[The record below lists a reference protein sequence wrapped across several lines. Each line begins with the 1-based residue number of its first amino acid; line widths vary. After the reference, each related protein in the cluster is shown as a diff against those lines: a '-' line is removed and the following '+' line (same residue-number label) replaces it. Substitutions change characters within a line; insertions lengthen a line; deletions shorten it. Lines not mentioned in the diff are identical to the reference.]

1 MENLWKTPDKFSTMV
16 IQQIFKVIDKIEKS
30 KKFPFIPFYL
40 KSKNNLKHTTPAQ
53 VMIYRL
59 FSAEN
64 QEV

>member
-1 MENLWKTPDKFSTMV
+1 MV

-30 KKFPFIPFYL
+30 KKIPFIPFYL

-53 VMIYRL
+53 VMIYKL
-59 FSAEN
+59 FSAKN